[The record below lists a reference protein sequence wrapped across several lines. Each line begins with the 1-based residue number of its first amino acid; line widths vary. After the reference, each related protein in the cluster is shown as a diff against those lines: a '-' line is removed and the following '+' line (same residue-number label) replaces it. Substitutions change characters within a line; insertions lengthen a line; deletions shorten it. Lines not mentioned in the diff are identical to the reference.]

1 MVNCI
6 NKCYI
11 LGLQYIQI
19 FLQRLLYKIL
29 EVIFFFII
37 VYPQF
42 LKQSIDVKWDLD
54 TVLETDPHSFLW
66 NESF

>member
-42 LKQSIDVKWDLD
+42 LKQSIDVK
-54 TVLETDPHSFLW
+54 
-66 NESF
+66 